1 MKEPIYE
8 IGKPGGEKRKRTL
21 LIIYQAHEPFTIRV
35 EKINNSCIKFIQSKS
50 IKKERNKD

>member
-1 MKEPIYE
+1 MKEPKYE
-8 IGKPGGEKRKRTL
+8 RGKPGAEKRKRTR

-50 IKKERNKD
+50 RKKERNKD